1 MDYYKTFWDL
11 NHFWKYSLPLIKL
24 KKLHLRRQMFITLWC
39 YRVLEAGDDVGDA
52 QHDAPRVAGQPR
64 AGAELLLGHVGQEP
78 EVLP

>member
-1 MDYYKTFWDL
+1 
-11 NHFWKYSLPLIKL
+11 
-24 KKLHLRRQMFITLWC
+24 MFITLWC

-52 QHDAPRVAGQPR
+52 QHDAPRVAGEPR